1 MSWLGLVESG
11 LAIRQGEAY
20 RIPRGY
26 PRQQDIRRKPYRSS
40 LRAPTF
46 SFSAEFSITSIAASS
61 TKLEYPGVGQS
72 EACGACLSDGWWGFC
87 RFTVQGGM
95 QWYVHP
101 SRSQSSHRRTIA
113 YNPPVHLTT
122 HDVGFKVRVPELMEA
137 VSNVGGF
144 GILTTLTQPN
154 QDALREATRKARR
167 LADENIDVD
176 ITFLPSN
183 NPPNYGECARVVEK
197 V

>member
-1 MSWLGLVESG
+1 
-11 LAIRQGEAY
+11 
-20 RIPRGY
+20 
-26 PRQQDIRRKPYRSS
+26 
-40 LRAPTF
+40 
-46 SFSAEFSITSIAASS
+46 
-61 TKLEYPGVGQS
+61 
-72 EACGACLSDGWWGFC
+72 
-87 RFTVQGGM
+87 M

-101 SRSQSSHRRTIA
+101 LCAHNHPTDGPRA

-137 VSNVGGF
+137 VSNVGGL

-167 LADENIDVD
+167 LADKNSDVD
-176 ITFLPSN
+176 ITFLPSI
-183 NPPNYGECARVVEK
+183 NPPNYGGCARVVQK